1 MKTTAS
7 RAWTGRFGLGLVSL
21 ASWAARHWLWG
32 ANLFSLAYLGFAFLA
47 PVLMATEH
55 YLAGRVIYAAYS
67 LLCHQWPDRSYFLF
81 GPQVQYSLAELRLRL
96 GTEVTRYYVGEP
108 ALGYKVAICQRC
120 VAMYGVILAVGL
132 LYGLLR
138 RKESGVR
145 PLSWWGV
152 LLLLVPVVIDGGGQ
166 LIGLWESTWW
176 VRTIT
181 GGLFGVAWVAWVY
194 PYLDEA
200 VEEMLTF
207 MADVPRLEE
216 VSN

>member
-1 MKTTAS
+1 
-7 RAWTGRFGLGLVSL
+7 
-21 ASWAARHWLWG
+21 
-32 ANLFSLAYLGFAFLA
+32 
-47 PVLMATEH
+47 
-55 YLAGRVIYAAYS
+55 
-67 LLCHQWPDRSYFLF
+67 
-81 GPQVQYSLAELRLRL
+81 
-96 GTEVTRYYVGEP
+96 
-108 ALGYKVAICQRC
+108 
-120 VAMYGVILAVGL
+120 MYGVILAVGL